1 MSENDGTITVIL
13 VVLAVVLSSF
23 GYLVGFGRGQSD
35 VSEKAI
41 RAGVAYYTN
50 DASGSAQF
58 KWKECK

>member
-1 MSENDGTITVIL
+1 MNEKELPWIIGIIAWFVA
-13 VVLAVVLSSF
+13 VLFLFIGSKLGESNTK
-23 GYLVGFGRGQSD
+23 Q
-35 VSEKAI
+35 KAI